1 MKKSYIVLIALDVI
15 VVAALGAATVFL
27 HSRVE
32 RLSNTISYIQDNT
45 DILVTDMSNL
55 QSNIKATLEEEA
67 SKVEEWSVD
76 VIDTDFDAKT
86 YTVHVSVVPKE
97 YTASTTVSVYFGAN
111 EYPLTLDGIKFVGDV
126 VLPLNESY
134 KGNLTFLFVDG
145 DSRATEVRTDYEGI
159 QEEFSG
165 VVNGKMVTAPTIT
178 DGKLSF
184 STSNDINLNAGK
196 YGIQSFDLI
205 VERSGYDGGDNQD
218 EAATAVEDDKASE
231 DKKDEKTDEIN
242 IEECERIDL
251 INALSIDRKSI
262 LDSGSQMTL
271 AGEVELKKAFDIS
284 PNCSIRVYLSV
295 ETSEGFTFEY
305 DLYNGTIDDTGTAII
320 DEIAKEPADKNHTG
334 KDQGEDEASDSSDSD
349 EIEDSKEND
358 EEASG
363 NAESDN
369 ADENPDSDNDKD
381 LENEIANDDEV
392 TDEDDTEM
400 IMVDHFAP
408 NAKVYDAKGSVYYLE

>member
-97 YTASTTVSVYFGAN
+97 YTASTTASVYFGAN

-218 EAATAVEDDKASE
+218 EAAMADDNDSE
-231 DKKDEKTDEIN
+231 DKEDEKKTDEIN

-320 DEIAKEPADKNHTG
+320 DEIAKEPADKNQTG
-334 KDQGEDEASDSSDSD
+334 KDQGEYEASDSGDSD
-349 EIEDSKEND
+349 EIDASQENGEEDSD
-358 EEASG
+358 
-363 NAESDN
+363 NAENDN
-369 ADENPDSDNDKD
+369 ADETSDGDKDNDM
-381 LENEIANDDEV
+381 EDDGA
-392 TDEDDTEM
+392 DEDDTEM

>member
-97 YTASTTVSVYFGAN
+97 YTANTAVSVYFGAN
-111 EYPLTLDGIKFVGDV
+111 EYPLTLVGLKCVGDG

-196 YGIQSFDLI
+196 YGIQSFALI
-205 VERSGYDGGDNQD
+205 VERSGYDGGVNQD
-218 EAATAVEDDKASE
+218 EAAMADDNDSE
-231 DKKDEKTDEIN
+231 DKEDEKKTDEIN

-271 AGEVELKKAFDIS
+271 AGEVELK
-284 PNCSIRVYLSV
+284 SV
-295 ETSEGFTFEY
+295 
-305 DLYNGTIDDTGTAII
+305 
-320 DEIAKEPADKNHTG
+320 
-334 KDQGEDEASDSSDSD
+334 
-349 EIEDSKEND
+349 
-358 EEASG
+358 
-363 NAESDN
+363 
-369 ADENPDSDNDKD
+369 
-381 LENEIANDDEV
+381 
-392 TDEDDTEM
+392 
-400 IMVDHFAP
+400 
-408 NAKVYDAKGSVYYLE
+408 

>member
-1 MKKSYIVLIALDVI
+1 MKKSVILLIALDVI

-165 VVNGKMVTAPTIT
+165 VVNGKMITAPTLT

-184 STSNDINLNAGK
+184 STSNDINLNTGK

-218 EAATAVEDDKASE
+218 EAATAADDDKASE
-231 DKKDEKTDEIN
+231 DKKDEKKADEIN

-251 INALSIDRKSI
+251 INALSIDRNSI

-305 DLYNGTIDDTGTAII
+305 DLYNGTVDDTGTAII
-320 DEIAKEPADKNHTG
+320 DEIAKEPADKNQEG
-334 KDQGEDEASDSSDSD
+334 KDQGEDEASDSGASD
-349 EIEDSKEND
+349 EIDASKEND
-358 EEASG
+358 EEGSS

-369 ADENPDSDNDKD
+369 ADETQDSDNNKD
-381 LENEIANDDEV
+381 LDDEV
-392 TDEDDTEM
+392 ADEDDTEM
-400 IMVDHFAP
+400 IAIDHFAP

>member
-1 MKKSYIVLIALDVI
+1 MKKSVILLIALDVI

-97 YTASTTVSVYFGAN
+97 YTASTVVSVYFGAN

-165 VVNGKMVTAPTIT
+165 VVNGKMITAPTLT

-184 STSNDINLNAGK
+184 STSNDINLNTGK

-218 EAATAVEDDKASE
+218 EAATAADDDKASE
-231 DKKDEKTDEIN
+231 DKKDDKKADEIN

-251 INALSIDRKSI
+251 INALSIDRNSI

-320 DEIAKEPADKNHTG
+320 DEIAKESADKNQTG
-334 KDQGEDEASDSSDSD
+334 KDQGEDEASNSGDSD
-349 EIEDSKEND
+349 EIDDFKEND
-358 EEASG
+358 EEDSG
-363 NAESDN
+363 NAESDD
-369 ADENPDSDNDKD
+369 ADETPDSDNDKD
-381 LENEIANDDEV
+381 LEDEV

-400 IMVDHFAP
+400 IAIDHFAP

>member
-76 VIDTDFDAKT
+76 VINTDFDAKT

-97 YTASTTVSVYFGAN
+97 YTASTTASVYFGAN

-218 EAATAVEDDKASE
+218 EAAMADDNDSE
-231 DKKDEKTDEIN
+231 DKEDEKKTDEIN

-320 DEIAKEPADKNHTG
+320 DEIAKEPADKNQTG
-334 KDQGEDEASDSSDSD
+334 KDQGEYEASDSGDSD
-349 EIEDSKEND
+349 EIDASQENGEEDSD
-358 EEASG
+358 
-363 NAESDN
+363 NAENDN
-369 ADENPDSDNDKD
+369 ADETSDGDKDNDM
-381 LENEIANDDEV
+381 EDDGA
-392 TDEDDTEM
+392 DEDDTEM

>member
-1 MKKSYIVLIALDVI
+1 MKKSVILLIALDVI

-97 YTASTTVSVYFGAN
+97 YTASTVVSVYFGAN

-165 VVNGKMVTAPTIT
+165 VVNGKMITAPILT

-184 STSNDINLNAGK
+184 STSNDINLNTGK

-218 EAATAVEDDKASE
+218 EAATAADDDKVSE
-231 DKKDEKTDEIN
+231 DKKDEKKTDEIN

-251 INALSIDRKSI
+251 INALSIDRNSI

-320 DEIAKEPADKNHTG
+320 DEIAKESADKNQTG
-334 KDQGEDEASDSSDSD
+334 KDQGEDEID
-349 EIEDSKEND
+349 DSKEND
-358 EEASG
+358 EEDSG
-363 NAESDN
+363 NAESDD
-369 ADENPDSDNDKD
+369 ADETPDSDNDKD
-381 LENEIANDDEV
+381 LEDEV

-400 IMVDHFAP
+400 IAIDHFAP

>member
-97 YTASTTVSVYFGAN
+97 YTANTTVSVYFGAN

-218 EAATAVEDDKASE
+218 EAAMADDNDSE
-231 DKKDEKTDEIN
+231 DKEDEKKTDEIN

-320 DEIAKEPADKNHTG
+320 DEIAKEPADKNQTG
-334 KDQGEDEASDSSDSD
+334 KDQGEYEASDSGDSD
-349 EIEDSKEND
+349 EIDASQENGEEDSD
-358 EEASG
+358 
-363 NAESDN
+363 NAENDN
-369 ADENPDSDNDKD
+369 ADETSDGDKDNDM
-381 LENEIANDDEV
+381 EDDGA
-392 TDEDDTEM
+392 DEDDTEM

-408 NAKVYDAKGSVYYLE
+408 NAKVYDAKSSVYYLE